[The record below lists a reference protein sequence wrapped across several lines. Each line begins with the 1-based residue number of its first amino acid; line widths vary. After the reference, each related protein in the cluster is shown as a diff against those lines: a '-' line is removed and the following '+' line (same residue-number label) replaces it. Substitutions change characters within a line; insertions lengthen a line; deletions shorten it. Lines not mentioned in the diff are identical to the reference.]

1 MDYPD
6 AAYSQ
11 PLRLTYSLHSKTM
24 MESIQSCQRR
34 LCYTDV
40 QLISEG
46 GIVFAHSIVLAGASN
61 FLKHLLIS
69 NPDPTIVIHLPGV
82 DYEPLRLL
90 LEVLYGGEEL
100 QLTLKQVV
108 ALQDLGSLLH
118 IDMCN
123 SAAMEQAFLQASHE
137 GVLSIPGS
145 LQHSVDI
152 IPYSNESS
160 PAPTPQPSQQ
170 SELPTRRTPARSGS
184 SPSKAGHHNNNNNT
198 TTSGKKRKSGIQN
211 SPAPMAPFSL
221 LSNVTPNR
229 ASQGTK
235 RSLNEDRMTDN
246 GEELEKVALV
256 QPPPK
261 KLSRA
266 ALKEMVTCREC
277 HTPFKLIIQ
286 LNQHMNREG
295 HLFPPCP
302 ECGIIHSTL
311 ESLITHVDVHPA
323 ETVFTCKYCQKGVL
337 GHDRYLYHMLMCKS
351 LIRGD
356 YVCFICR
363 KSFRNSGSLK
373 THLLL
378 HTGAKPFPCNYC
390 SASFRQRHHRSHHER
405 SVHLMQGLNNAEQ
418 LEATVAAAAA
428 DPEVPTTP
436 QSVVDGARP
445 FPCGFCNAAF
455 RQSNHRSYH
464 ERVIHGV
471 DRRTRQP
478 KGGPMTQIPA
488 IVGAE
493 IAGSMKGANGG
504 ARKSI
509 SRPAVGNGFNSAVE
523 AEDEEEI
530 EDGEDAEDVD
540 AEDADA
546 DVEEGDIVEEDG
558 EAEVEA
564 DADGWVDEEAAS
576 PDPEAEDDEQEEEE
590 EGGEEEED
598 DEEEA
603 GSEIAADAASIASV
617 GTKVDSE
624 AEDVE

>member
-1 MDYPD
+1 MFC
-6 AAYSQ
+6 YSF
-11 PLRLTYSLHSKTM
+11 LFNRS
-24 MESIQSCQRR
+24 
-34 LCYTDV
+34 
-40 QLISEG
+40 
-46 GIVFAHSIVLAGASN
+46 SN
-61 FLKHLLIS
+61 S
-69 NPDPTIVIHLPGV
+69 PG
-82 DYEPLRLL
+82 
-90 LEVLYGGEEL
+90 
-100 QLTLKQVV
+100 
-108 ALQDLGSLLH
+108 
-118 IDMCN
+118 
-123 SAAMEQAFLQASHE
+123 
-137 GVLSIPGS
+137 
-145 LQHSVDI
+145 
-152 IPYSNESS
+152 
-160 PAPTPQPSQQ
+160 
-170 SELPTRRTPARSGS
+170 
-184 SPSKAGHHNNNNNT
+184 KAGHNNNNNNNNNT
-198 TTSGKKRKSGIQN
+198 TSSKKRKSGAQN

-235 RSLNEDRMTDN
+235 RSLNDESIADD
-246 GEELEKVALV
+246 GEEMEKIAVV
-256 QPPPK
+256 HPPPK

-277 HTPFKLIIQ
+277 HTPFKLIMQ

-405 SVHLMQGLNNAEQ
+405 SVHLMQGLINADQVET
-418 LEATVAAAAA
+418 ATATAAA
-428 DPEVPTTP
+428 DPEVSTTP
-436 QSVVDGARP
+436 QSVMDGSRP

-478 KGGPMTQIPA
+478 KGGPIMTRIPTA
-488 IVGAE
+488 VGTP
-493 IAGSMKGANGG
+493 AGTKGANGG

-509 SRPAVGNGFNSAVE
+509 TRPSVGNGFTSAVE

-540 AEDADA
+540 AED
-546 DVEEGDIVEEDG
+546 VEDGDIVEEDG
-558 EAEVEA
+558 EAEVEGEV
-564 DADGWVDEEAAS
+564 DADGWIDEEVAS
-576 PDPEAEDDEQEEEE
+576 PDPEAEDDEPEEEE
-590 EGGEEEED
+590 EGEEEED
-598 DEEEA
+598 EV
-603 GSEIAADAASIASV
+603 GSEVAADAVSVASA

-624 AEDVE
+624 AEDAD